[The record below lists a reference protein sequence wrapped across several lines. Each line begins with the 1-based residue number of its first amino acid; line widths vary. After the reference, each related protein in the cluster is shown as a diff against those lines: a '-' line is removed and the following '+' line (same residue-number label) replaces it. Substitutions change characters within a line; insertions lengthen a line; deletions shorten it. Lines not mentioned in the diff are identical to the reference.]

1 MALLSSLKSVVIL
14 TLEQQVSTL
23 IYALGKEA
31 DKVFKTFTF
40 NNAADA
46 NKYELVLQ
54 KFNDHF
60 VPRTNILHERAKFYN
75 RHHKVG
81 ESVEQFHRS
90 LHDLASTCSFENLEE
105 AVRDRLVIGLLDK
118 EVAQKLQLEDLSK
131 VNLKYAVDT
140 ANGWPE
146 YKEDCQLGAR
156 HLYQARSELSI
167 SDGLLLK
174 GDRIIIPATLQKE
187 VLGHIHQ
194 GHFGITKCR
203 ERAAS
208 SVWWPGISKDISDLI
223 GKCRVC
229 QEKQSSQTREPL
241 LSSPLPQRPFQQMAA
256 DLCEH
261 NGRHYLV
268 VVDYYSRYLD
278 ICFLSKT
285 TSLVVIGHLKKIFA
299 RHGVPETLVSG
310 NGPQFSLSEFKA
322 FSDFWNFQHVTTS
335 RHFPQANGA
344 AERAVRTA
352 KHILNQDDV
361 FLALLVYR
369 ASPIVELK
377 VSPAELAYGRKLW
390 TTLPAPPKSLVPNP
404 SYPRTKMILDYIA
417 DGPQDRASDNFKCCH
432 T

>member
-1 MALLSSLKSVVIL
+1 M
-14 TLEQQVSTL
+14 
-23 IYALGKEA
+23 
-31 DKVFKTFTF
+31 
-40 NNAADA
+40 
-46 NKYELVLQ
+46 
-54 KFNDHF
+54 
-60 VPRTNILHERAKFYN
+60 
-75 RHHKVG
+75 
-81 ESVEQFHRS
+81 
-90 LHDLASTCSFENLEE
+90 
-105 AVRDRLVIGLLDK
+105 
-118 EVAQKLQLEDLSK
+118 
-131 VNLKYAVDT
+131 
-140 ANGWPE
+140 
-146 YKEDCQLGAR
+146 
-156 HLYQARSELSI
+156 
-167 SDGLLLK
+167 
-174 GDRIIIPATLQKE
+174 
-187 VLGHIHQ
+187 
-194 GHFGITKCR
+194 
-203 ERAAS
+203 
-208 SVWWPGISKDISDLI
+208 WWPGISKDISDLI

-285 TSLVVIGHLKKIFA
+285 TSLAVIGHLKKIFA

-335 RHFPQANGA
+335 PHFPQANGA

-377 VSPAELAYGRKLW
+377 VSPAELAYGRKLR
-390 TTLPAPPKSLVPNP
+390 TTLPASPKSLVPKLVDKP
-404 SYPRTKMILDYIA
+404 SLDTHHDAYRHLQQIYYNRHGA
-417 DGPQDRASDNFKCCH
+417 RHLPNMSPGDPVLVKLDGH
-432 T
+432 